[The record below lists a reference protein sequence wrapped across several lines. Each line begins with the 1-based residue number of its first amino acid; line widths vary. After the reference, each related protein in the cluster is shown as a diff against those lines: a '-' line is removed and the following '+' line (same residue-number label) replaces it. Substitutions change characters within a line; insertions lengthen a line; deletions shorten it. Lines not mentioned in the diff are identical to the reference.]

1 MENYKPNSDKY
12 REGQQKDSEKKV
24 EKVITGVAKAK
35 KKSEVRR
42 FADSF
47 LADIWSDVMV
57 PAIKKIITE
66 SIDTMLYGQPRRSS
80 NITSSTASYNSN
92 NYWKASNSGG
102 NNQNHG
108 NYRSGGSYNYNDI
121 VVESRGEAEDV
132 LSRMD
137 DLIATYGVV
146 SVADLYDLVG
156 ITGKYTDNK
165 YGWSDIKSANVVR
178 VGDGYLLKLP
188 KALPLT

>member
-12 REGQQKDSEKKV
+12 RKEQQKETDKKV
-24 EKVITGVAKAK
+24 EKVVTGVVKAK

-42 FADSF
+42 LADTF
-47 LADIWSDVMV
+47 LADIWKDVLV

-66 SIDTMLYGQPRRSS
+66 SIDTALYGQPRKS
-80 NITSSTASYNSN
+80 NTPTSGNASYN
-92 NYWKASNSGG
+92 NYWKAG
-102 NNQNHG
+102 NNNNHQSN

-121 VVESRGEAEDV
+121 VVDSRADAEEV

-137 DLIATYGVV
+137 DLIATYEVV

-156 ITGKYTDNK
+156 ITGRYTDNK
-165 YGWSDIKSANVVR
+165 YGWSDISSATVIR
-178 VGDGYLLKLP
+178 VSDGYLLKLP

>member
-12 REGQQKDSEKKV
+12 RKEQQKDTDKKV
-24 EKVITGVAKAK
+24 EKVVTGAVRTK

-42 FADSF
+42 LADTF
-47 LADIWSDVMV
+47 LADIWSDVLV

-66 SIDTMLYGQPRRSS
+66 SIDTALYGQPRR
-80 NITSSTASYNSN
+80 NNPQTNGNASYN
-92 NYWKASNSGG
+92 NYWKAGNSG
-102 NNQNHG
+102 NNRNQNS
-108 NYRSGGSYNYNDI
+108 NYKSGGSYNYNDI
-121 VVESRGEAEDV
+121 VVDSRGEAEEV

-137 DLIATYGVV
+137 DLIATYETV

-156 ITGKYTDNK
+156 ITGRYTDNK
-165 YGWSDIKSANVVR
+165 YGWSDISSATVVR
-178 VGDGYLLKLP
+178 VSDGYLLKLP